1 MSAVTGL
8 DHLGLVVRDLEAS
21 TEQFR
26 ELGFQL
32 TRRADHMRPDQ
43 SGRLVPA
50 GSSQRSIMFP
60 VGYLEVMAITDPLAG
75 HPLTEAA
82 ARYEG
87 AHILA
92 LATTD
97 AQRSWTLLTERGV
110 AAEPP
115 QHWQRPI
122 AEDGVQGIAE
132 FRFFGLP
139 REETPEGYVI
149 VTEHRTPELLRPP
162 ASLRHPNTAA
172 ALVAVVLGA
181 EQPERVAA
189 RYQRYTGQAPT
200 RLSAGCWAIRLGEQ
214 ELLFCDRSA
223 LSPAGGS
230 WPAGPAWL
238 AGVTLAVRDLSAARA
253 AVQAS
258 GWPWQERAG
267 ELVVDLRSALSLFL
281 TFRLWSA

>member
-21 TEQFR
+21 AER
-26 ELGFQL
+26 LRALGFQL
-32 TRRADHMRPDQ
+32 TRRADHTRPDP
-43 SGRLVPA
+43 SGRPVPA
-50 GSSQRSIMFP
+50 GSSQRSIMFQL
-60 VGYLEVMAITDPLAG
+60 GYLEVMAITDPTAG

-97 AQRSWTLLTERGV
+97 AQRSWALLTERGV

-115 QHWQRPI
+115 QRWQRAV
-122 AEDGVQGIAE
+122 AEDGIQGIAE
-132 FRFFGLP
+132 FVFFGLP

-162 ASLRHPNTAA
+162 ASLHHPNTAA
-172 ALVAVVLGA
+172 ALAAVVLGA
-181 EQPERVAA
+181 EQPEHVAA

-200 RLSAGCWAIRLGEQ
+200 CAAAGCWAIRLGEQ

-223 LSPAGGS
+223 LSLAGGS
-230 WPAGPAWL
+230 WPTGPAWL
-238 AGVTLAVRDLSAARA
+238 AGFTLVVRDLSAARA

-258 GWPWQERAG
+258 GWPWQERNG
-267 ELVVDLRSALSLFL
+267 ELIIDLRPTLTLFL
-281 TFRLWSA
+281 TLRQWSD